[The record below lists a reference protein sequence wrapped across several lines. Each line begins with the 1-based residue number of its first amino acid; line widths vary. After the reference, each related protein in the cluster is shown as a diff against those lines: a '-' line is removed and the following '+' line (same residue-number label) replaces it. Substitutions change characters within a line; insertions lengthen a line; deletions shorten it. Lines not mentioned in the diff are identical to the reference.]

1 MEVVRKIMTA
11 GMLSPIIDLP
21 WASQNTKV
29 EVLVLPISQPSHESN
44 SFRSMKGRL
53 KEYANPELA
62 KLEKSAWAN
71 NVEEKYGNIRH

>member
-1 MEVVRKIMTA
+1 MKVVRKIMTA

-21 WASQNTKV
+21 WASHNAVV
-29 EVLVLPISQPSHESN
+29 EVIILPVSQPSHETE
-44 SFRSMKGRL
+44 SFKSMKGRL
-53 KEYANPELA
+53 KEYANPDLV

>member
-21 WASQNTKV
+21 WASQNAQV
-29 EVLVLPISQPSHESN
+29 EVLVLPVSQPAHNSK
-44 SFRSMKGRL
+44 SFRSMKGWL
-53 KEYANPELA
+53 KEYANPDLA
-62 KLEKSAWAN
+62 KIEKAAWAN

>member
-1 MEVVRKIMTA
+1 MEFVRKFMTA

-21 WASQNTKV
+21 WVSQNAQV
-29 EVLVLPISQPSHESN
+29 EVLVLPVTQPSHESK

-53 KEYANPELA
+53 KEYANPDLA